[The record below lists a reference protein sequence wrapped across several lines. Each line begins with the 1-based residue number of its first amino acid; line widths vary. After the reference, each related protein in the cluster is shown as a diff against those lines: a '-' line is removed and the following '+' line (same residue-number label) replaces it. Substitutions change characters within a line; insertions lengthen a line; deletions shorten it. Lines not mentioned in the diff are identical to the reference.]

1 MTAIKVASFGSAVN
15 VTLGLPFPRTSPDH
29 GTALDIAGK
38 GIADASSMIRAMHLC
53 AEIVKRIAQR
63 AERKAQS
70 ASKT

>member
-38 GIADASSMIRAMHLC
+38 GIADASSMLRAMQMC
-53 AEIVKRIAQR
+53 VEIVSRSSELRAQKS
-63 AERKAQS
+63 E
-70 ASKT
+70 